1 MKPQRPTTSVIAI
14 LAAFLALAACGPQ
27 RTAPR
32 AQPEPEAEPSRLA
45 PVAWDSASVPDSI
58 ATWAI
63 RGCRRGG
70 VNQRRDCVER
80 GLRTVLDA
88 AGIAKAMAALDRIVE
103 RDTSLLPEAHGLA
116 HGLGIAAYRSPE
128 TVAETFAQCP
138 DTQIAGCYHGVI
150 QGYFLDVQRREGR
163 LSAEAL
169 NALCEPHRARGNPMF
184 GECSHGMG
192 HGIMAVVDY
201 RLPDALAAC
210 DSVRDPYARLGC
222 QGGAF
227 MENIVSATHPE
238 HTAHSH
244 AALGEGEHGG
254 HAAHGGGEGH
264 GDHAAGDGAAREPW
278 KAVDRSDP
286 LYPCNA
292 VAHQYRY
299 ACYGIQTSAILFFNG
314 GDFPATAKACEGAGN
329 TLVEV
334 CWRSLGRDITA
345 YARRDPARSAQMC
358 ATAGEKAEP
367 HCVSG
372 AATALVDVESDPED
386 GFALCR
392 VVTRPESKTECYQ
405 AVGRMV
411 GFASEPA
418 RREEACATVEAGY
431 VETCRLAASL
441 PARKT

>member
-1 MKPQRPTTSVIAI
+1 MKPQPTT
-14 LAAFLALAACGPQ
+14 LAVAALSACLALAAC
-27 RTAPR
+27 APPR
-32 AQPEPEAEPSRLA
+32 PAPPAQPEPDRLA
-45 PVAWDSASVPDSI
+45 PVAWDSAAQPDSV
-58 ATWAI
+58 ASWAL
-63 RGCRRGG
+63 RGCRAGG
-70 VNQRRDCVER
+70 VNERRDCVER
-80 GLRTVLDA
+80 GLRSVLEA
-88 AGIAKAMAALDRIVE
+88 AGIARAMAALDRIVE
-103 RDTSLLPEAHGLA
+103 RDTTLLPEAHGLA

-138 DTQIAGCYHGVI
+138 DTQIAGCFHGVI

-169 NALCEPHRARGNPMF
+169 NALCEPHRARGNTMF
-184 GECSHGMG
+184 GECAHGMG

-227 MENIVSATHPE
+227 MENIVAATHPE

-244 AALGEGEHGG
+244 AALGGGEHGG
-254 HAAHGGGEGH
+254 HEGH
-264 GDHAAGDGAAREPW
+264 ADHAAADTARRAW
-278 KAVDRSDP
+278 KAVDPADP

-314 GDFPATAKACEGAGN
+314 GDFPATAQACEGAGN

-358 ATAGEKAEP
+358 ATAGPAAEP
-367 HCVSG
+367 HCISG
-372 AATALVDVESDPED
+372 AATALVDVESNPDD
-386 GFALCR
+386 GLALCR
-392 VVTRPESKTECYQ
+392 IVSRPESKTECYQ
-405 AVGRMV
+405 AVGRLV
-411 GFASEPA
+411 GFTREPP
-418 RREEACATVEAGY
+418 RREEVCATVEADH
-431 VETCRLAASL
+431 VETCRRAAGL
-441 PARKT
+441 PPRKT